1 VYLPYAERQKR
12 RSTFLGYRNIWLG
25 SAFRFTITADIRP
38 SFQKSPTPKP
48 LAGVGTVIPCFRCFP
63 VAATYFHLQAI
74 VQQIFPGLA
83 HRITGLRPLPEDSFA
98 GVADPVCTSNR
109 AVCYVEFRHVVFRV
123 FRTFA
128 EAHVRWLLCSAPSG
142 KGHAPEAFEVAR
154 SVFHR

>member
-1 VYLPYAERQKR
+1 MNVLLSGGLLILPA
-12 RSTFLGYRNIWLG
+12 
-25 SAFRFTITADIRP
+25 RFALTD
-38 SFQKSPTPKP
+38 FH
-48 LAGVGTVIPCFRCFP
+48 VFCFRCFP

-128 EAHVRWLLCSAPSG
+128 EAHVRCLLCSAPSG
-142 KGHAPEAFEVAR
+142 KGHAPEAVGLFQELMGQARVAAGAVLLLHVLVR
-154 SVFHR
+154 LGDLVRWFSSLACE

>member
-1 VYLPYAERQKR
+1 MCPQRAASLFTLTSSR
-12 RSTFLGYRNIWLG
+12 R
-25 SAFRFTITADIRP
+25 FRPVAY
-38 SFQKSPTPKP
+38 
-48 LAGVGTVIPCFRCFP
+48 

-109 AVCYVEFRHVVFRV
+109 AVCYVEFRHVVFGV

-142 KGHAPEAFEVAR
+142 KGHAPEAVGLFQELWDKRV
-154 SVFHR
+154 